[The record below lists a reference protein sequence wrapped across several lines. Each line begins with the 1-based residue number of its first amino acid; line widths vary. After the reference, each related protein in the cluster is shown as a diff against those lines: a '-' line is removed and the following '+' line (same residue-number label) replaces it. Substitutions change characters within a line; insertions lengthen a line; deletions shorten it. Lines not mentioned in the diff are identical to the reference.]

1 MLHGDGTMR
10 FEKYVSALALGS
22 RWDAIATFSVAQ
34 EDVAADDEDED
45 EDEDEPE

>member
-1 MLHGDGTMR
+1 MR

-34 EDVAADDEDED
+34 EDVGDDDEADGD
-45 EDEDEPE
+45 DDGDQGDSDG